1 MLDIVLVE
9 PEIPQNT
16 GNIGRTCVATGS
28 RLHLVGPLGFSV
40 TDTAVKRA
48 GLDYWPKLD
57 VTIYGDWTEFWAKH
71 EHRTIWCFSTK
82 GTKRHVDVQWPRD
95 SMMLFGRETAG
106 LPQEVLALGET
117 VRLPMRKEYRSFNLS
132 NSVAV
137 AMFEYLRQWD
147 FPGLI

>member
-1 MLDIVLVE
+1 
-9 PEIPQNT
+9 
-16 GNIGRTCVATGS
+16 
-28 RLHLVGPLGFSV
+28 
-40 TDTAVKRA
+40 
-48 GLDYWPKLD
+48 
-57 VTIYGDWTEFWAKH
+57 
-71 EHRTIWCFSTK
+71 
-82 GTKRHVDVQWPRD
+82 
-95 SMMLFGRETAG
+95 MMLFGRETAG